1 MAENPHA
8 AHLQELLEGLNE
20 PQREAVTHGE
30 GPLLILAG
38 AGSGKTRV
46 LAHRIAFLIY
56 TDQAQAGEILA
67 ITFTNKAANEMRER
81 VERLLG
87 HGTRAMWVMTFHAAC
102 ARILRA
108 EAQRLGYTRQFT
120 IYDQADARRL
130 TKRSAD
136 AVGVDPKRFT
146 PSAIHNQISAAKNQ
160 LIDAESY
167 RQRVGSQFE
176 EMIADVYDIYE
187 RDLHRMNAMD
197 FDDLLFRVVNLLE
210 LFEDVRERY
219 RSTFRHVLVDEYQ
232 DTNHAQYRMLQLL
245 VGGGRPPQRGE
256 AQPGDRPTYSGPVG
270 HRNLAVVGDDAQCLA
285 EGTLVTMADGTQR
298 PIEDVW
304 AGDMVLAAHGS
315 GDFRPAMVMRRHDA
329 QSRQG
334 VAVTTRSG
342 RQLVST
348 AEHIHFAGFVR
359 GRTPQLHMT
368 YVMWKRGV
376 GFRVGTSRTYTAG
389 QVKPVVG
396 VAYRMRQEGG
406 DAAWVVSVHAS
417 DAEARV
423 AELLLSAQ
431 YGLPTIPFNARPG
444 GARSPN
450 SLVGNQALIDRVF
463 TTLDTVASGRKLLAD
478 EGLSLRFPHFA
489 SGAHTSGRRGS
500 PRLRRRMV
508 VTLCGDRRGETPMH
522 RIAMFG
528 YDQQG
533 REALERLGLSVRPA
547 RRGSIGWRYESASA
561 DMPTLL
567 STVERV
573 RGELEF
579 HLHLNARL
587 ARNPEGVTNSLPFM
601 PASSLRPGMVMVTAE
616 GDFDVVERVEPA
628 PLDSPVYDLDIDGV
642 HNFIANGL
650 VTHNSIYSFR
660 GADVRNILDF
670 QQDFPDARVVKL
682 EQNYRSTETIL
693 RAANAVIA
701 NNRGGIA
708 KRLWSEL
715 GQGEQIQL
723 RVLDDEYAEARFI
736 VGEIQRLIDEGASRA
751 EIAVLYRTNAL
762 SRVLEETLTRAD
774 IAYQVI
780 GGTKFFERA
789 EIKDAIAYLSLIAN
803 PADVV
808 SFTRVVNSPRR
819 GIGQTSLGRVLAHS
833 ESQGIPVWQAAA
845 QPEQVPGLGAA
856 AVKALRRFMDTM
868 EDLRSLAGM
877 PAVGAH
883 ADAADADGATRDDG
897 NGDAAAEAGVPV
909 GDLLEAL
916 LSQTGYIEALEAER
930 TIESQGRI
938 ENLEQLVEGARTFDA
953 LAGEGQ
959 DTLAAYLQ
967 EVALVADA
975 DSRSDEGLVT
985 LMTLHNAKG
994 LEYPTVFIAGCEDGV
1009 FPHSR
1014 AIEEGSLEEER
1025 RLFYVGVTRAMRQL
1039 YLTHARRRA
1048 VFGAQSYG
1056 MRSRFLDEIPAD
1068 LLEEPRQTAFRPG
1081 AGWSAGGGAPT
1092 VTARR
1097 GSANGSWAVP
1107 SGAERAAVA
1116 AGQEGVSV
1124 ANQFRLGEDVVHAA
1138 FGDGVVTGV
1147 EPGGVIVV
1155 RFAGDGSERKLM
1167 AEYAPVSRR

>member
-1 MAENPHA
+1 MPENPHA
-8 AHLQELLEGLNE
+8 AHIEELLEGLNE
-20 PQREAVTHGE
+20 PQREAVTHSE

-46 LAHRIAFLIY
+46 LTHRIAFLIY

-67 ITFTNKAANEMRER
+67 ITFTNKAASEMRER

-87 HGTRAMWVMTFHAAC
+87 RSTRGMWVMTFHSAC

-108 EAQRLGYTRQFT
+108 EADRLGYTRQFT

-136 AVGVDPKRFT
+136 AVGVDPKRYT
-146 PSAIHNQISAAKNQ
+146 PTAIHNRISAAKNR
-160 LIDAESY
+160 LIDADAF
-167 RQRVGSQFE
+167 RQQVGSQFE

-219 RSTFRHVLVDEYQ
+219 RGTFRHVLVDEYQ
-232 DTNHAQYRMLQLL
+232 DTNHAQYRLLQLL
-245 VGGGRPPQRGE
+245 VGGGRAGGDDIERG
-256 AQPGDRPTYSGPVG
+256 AQPEPGDRPTYSGPIG
-270 HRNLAVVGDDAQCLA
+270 HRNLAVVGDDAQ
-285 EGTLVTMADGTQR
+285 
-298 PIEDVW
+298 
-304 AGDMVLAAHGS
+304 
-315 GDFRPAMVMRRHDA
+315 
-329 QSRQG
+329 
-334 VAVTTRSG
+334 
-342 RQLVST
+342 
-348 AEHIHFAGFVR
+348 
-359 GRTPQLHMT
+359 
-368 YVMWKRGV
+368 
-376 GFRVGTSRTYTAG
+376 
-389 QVKPVVG
+389 
-396 VAYRMRQEGG
+396 
-406 DAAWVVSVHAS
+406 
-417 DAEARV
+417 
-423 AELLLSAQ
+423 
-431 YGLPTIPFNARPG
+431 
-444 GARSPN
+444 
-450 SLVGNQALIDRVF
+450 
-463 TTLDTVASGRKLLAD
+463 
-478 EGLSLRFPHFA
+478 
-489 SGAHTSGRRGS
+489 
-500 PRLRRRMV
+500 
-508 VTLCGDRRGETPMH
+508 
-522 RIAMFG
+522 
-528 YDQQG
+528 
-533 REALERLGLSVRPA
+533 
-547 RRGSIGWRYESASA
+547 
-561 DMPTLL
+561 
-567 STVERV
+567 
-573 RGELEF
+573 
-579 HLHLNARL
+579 
-587 ARNPEGVTNSLPFM
+587 
-601 PASSLRPGMVMVTAE
+601 
-616 GDFDVVERVEPA
+616 
-628 PLDSPVYDLDIDGV
+628 
-642 HNFIANGL
+642 
-650 VTHNSIYSFR
+650 SIYSFR
-660 GADVRNILDF
+660 QADIRNILDF
-670 QQDFPDARVVKL
+670 QEDFPDARVVKL

-693 RAANAVIA
+693 QAANAVIA

-736 VGEIQRLIDEGASRA
+736 VGEIQRLIDAGASRA

-762 SRVLEETLTRAD
+762 SRALEETLTRAD
-774 IAYQVI
+774 MAYQVI
-780 GGTKFFERA
+780 GGAKFFERA

-808 SFTRVVNSPRR
+808 SFTRIVNSPRR
-819 GIGQTSLGRVLAHS
+819 GLGQTSLARVLAHADAL
-833 ESQGIPVWQAAA
+833 GIPVWEAAA

-868 EDLRSLAGM
+868 HELSQLAGVA
-877 PAVGAH
+877 PAVAPAG
-883 ADAADADGATRDDG
+883 DQQTRD
-897 NGDAAAEAGVPV
+897 AERESAHAGVPV
-909 GDLLEAL
+909 GDLLEAV

-930 TIESQGRI
+930 TIEAQGRI

-953 LAGEGQ
+953 QAGAGQ

-1014 AIEEGSLEEER
+1014 AIDEGALEEER

-1048 VFGAQSYG
+1048 VFGAQTYG

-1068 LLEEPRQTAFRPG
+1068 LLEEPMQSAFRPG
-1081 AGWSAGGGAPT
+1081 AGWSGSTGGWPGAGTGAPT

-1097 GSANGSWAVP
+1097 GARQGSWGAPANGD
-1107 SGAERAAVA
+1107 RAAMRDTREA
-1116 AGQEGVSV
+1116 ASL

-1138 FGDGVVTGV
+1138 FGDGVVIGM